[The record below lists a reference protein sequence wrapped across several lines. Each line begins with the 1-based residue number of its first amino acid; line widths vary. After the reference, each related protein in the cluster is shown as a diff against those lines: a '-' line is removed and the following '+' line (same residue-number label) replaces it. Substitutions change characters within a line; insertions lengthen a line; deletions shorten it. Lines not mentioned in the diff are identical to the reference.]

1 MTQENNNGSTIFSPS
16 SSSSS
21 SSEKPLL
28 TSAEKVPKGRDF
40 HAQVMKQVKNRKV
53 LNTKAKE
60 VAESIPE
67 PFKTQDYQPLKV
79 PGRLIE
85 PNVSFSPIET
95 KGKKRPIVLRNCSG
109 QLFSGLDEYK
119 EKVQKYFSKL
129 EKEGS
134 HNKDATVYLITC
146 LNKIVKDQVV
156 NGTIEAAQMYLFID
170 NCQIMVDSFEGEL
183 FDERKKNAHHIG
195 NLWKYVFG
203 LVIQSVSIFYYMN
216 LCLSKRGKQFM
227 NLLSKEVSKRFIKFN
242 DKEDQT
248 DWKFTMPLPALQ
260 KVHPVPEKVEPA
272 PQKALPVPQIG
283 SIENP
288 FEVSDEEEVVN
299 ATSNLI
305 QQGTQLQSQNE
316 EAEKIVVQQKEV
328 VEEAKKSKNQLLD
341 MVKKLTK
348 IVHSNPNLM
357 KENENELR
365 AQMKGLNDEIS
376 NFENGIQD
384 LKNQIEL
391 KRREIEDRKK
401 KIQEIQGNL
410 SQLQQIFNILNQ
422 T

>member
-40 HAQVMKQVKNRKV
+40 HAQVMKQVENRQV
-53 LNTKAKE
+53 LNTKAQE

-67 PFKTQDYQPLKV
+67 PFQTQDYQPLKV

-85 PNVSFSPIET
+85 SNVLFSPIET

-129 EKEGS
+129 EKEGQII
-134 HNKDATVYLITC
+134 KDAYVYLITC
-146 LNKIVKDQVV
+146 LNKIVKEEVV
-156 NGTIEAAQMYLFID
+156 NGTIEADKMYLLID
-170 NCQIMVDSFEGEL
+170 NCQMMVDSFEGEL

-227 NLLSKEVSKRFIKFN
+227 NLLSKEVSKRFMNFDN
-242 DKEDQT
+242 DDEQT

-299 ATSNLI
+299 AAI
-305 QQGTQLQSQNE
+305 QLQSQNE